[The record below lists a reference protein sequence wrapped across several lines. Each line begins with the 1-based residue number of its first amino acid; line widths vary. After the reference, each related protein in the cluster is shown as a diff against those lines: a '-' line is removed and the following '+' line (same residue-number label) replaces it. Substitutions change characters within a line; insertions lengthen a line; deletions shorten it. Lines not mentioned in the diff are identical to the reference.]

1 MKAAQSSL
9 PLSAILLIGFSQSAV
24 AGPQSLLDPY
34 ATVKAPTKKA
44 TPAAKRAAPEKAIP
58 QSVTIGGGA
67 LPPLQR
73 NKPKA
78 ATTSV
83 PAARSGAAPTRA
95 AAPAS
100 KPIASSAPSS
110 EGEEGFI
117 AGTKQIFQGI
127 GTATKGAVV
136 TPAKKLGSAV
146 AGGAKGSGGFFASG
160 ASKVSDGFKA
170 MGGGFKTV
178 GGKIKDGTVAVGGK
192 IKDGSAAAGHA
203 IVAAPKAL
211 IPGSKGEGAE
221 KIAEK
226 PAPKKDLPGT
236 PIIDDSKKELV
247 NAPLPKLS
255 PIKTESGGAGGD
267 GIGSKLIGMPKTAVK
282 GLGAAAAKTGEGAK
296 KVAGAPIGFFGKLN
310 PFKKNDADIKTA
322 ATQKPQQIASPS
334 TETPIK

>member
-44 TPAAKRAAPEKAIP
+44 TPSAKKAAPEKAIP

-73 NKPKA
+73 NKPSA
-78 ATTSV
+78 TSV
-83 PAARSGAAPTRA
+83 PAARSSAAPSRA

-110 EGEEGFI
+110 DGDEGFL

-146 AGGAKGSGGFFASG
+146 AGGAKGSGGFFANG
-160 ASKVSDGFKA
+160 ASKVGGGFKA
-170 MGGGFKTV
+170 MGGGFKAV

-211 IPGSKGEGAE
+211 IPGSKGEGE

-226 PAPKKDLPGT
+226 PAPKKDLPGM
-236 PIIDDSKKELV
+236 PIVDDSKKELV

-255 PIKTESGGAGGD
+255 PLKTAAGEAGGD

-310 PFKKNDADIKTA
+310 PFKKKEADVKTA
-322 ATQKPQQIASPS
+322 ATPKPQQIASPS